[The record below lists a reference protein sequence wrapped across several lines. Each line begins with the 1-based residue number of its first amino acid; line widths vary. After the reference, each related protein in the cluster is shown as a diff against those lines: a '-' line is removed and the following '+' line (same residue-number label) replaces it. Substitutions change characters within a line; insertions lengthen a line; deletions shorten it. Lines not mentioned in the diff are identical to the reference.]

1 MFRSC
6 FSLIDLRFSLDALR
20 EGEGDGE
27 GLGDGDTQSLQNH
40 KGWVPGGFAGKT
52 DSPEDDLGAGQ
63 RSEKVWP
70 PLPGQRY
77 PKVEAPGRTPIKAGR
92 HICCNPQGGFTTPW
106 PAARQSDIGLGG
118 VIAWPPA
125 PSADGGCQSAVLRS
139 FAGEKILA
147 ALRARRSTSSALAG
161 GPTSAARGIF
171 SRGRP
176 LPALGGG
183 TKNKKKEN

>member
-1 MFRSC
+1 MPYETARATAKDWATATLKVFKIIRDG
-6 FSLIDLRFSLDALR
+6 FPEALR
-20 EGEGDGE
+20 G
-27 GLGDGDTQSLQNH
+27 T
-40 KGWVPGGFAGKT
+40 T

-70 PLPGQRY
+70 PLSGERY
-77 PKVEAPGRTPIKAGR
+77 PKVEAPGRTPIKTGR
-92 HICCNPQGGFTTPW
+92 HICCNPQGGFTMPW

-125 PSADGGCQSAVLRS
+125 PGADGGCQSAVLRS

-147 ALRARRSTSSALAG
+147 ALAALPRLLLLGARRQ
-161 GPTSAARGIF
+161 ARGIF